1 MGRNTNTRERREEIV
16 RALVQVMA
24 RHGWEGASI
33 ARISRAARLTPGL
46 VHYHFSDKREILLEA
61 IAFLEARA
69 AERVQRR
76 LAAAGTPALARVEAF
91 VDAHLATGRDAD
103 PDAVTCW
110 VAIAAESVRDA
121 RVRQAFEGSLRRMAA
136 QLEAHVEDVLDAPR
150 ARAAAAAVVSGILGA
165 LVVAA
170 SAPGLIPTGSAAGS
184 VKMLARA
191 HLDEG
196 GT

>member
-1 MGRNTNTRERREEIV
+1 MGRSTNTRERREEIV

-33 ARISRAARLTPGL
+33 ARVAKAARLAPGL
-46 VHYHFSDKREILLEA
+46 VHYHFTDKREILLEA
-61 IAFLEARA
+61 IAFLEVRA
-69 AERVQRR
+69 TERVQRR
-76 LAAAGTPALARVEAF
+76 LAAAGAPALARVEAF

-121 RVRQAFEGSLRRMAA
+121 RVRQVFEATLRRMAS
-136 QLEAHVEDVLDAPR
+136 QLEAHIADVLEPPR
-150 ARAAAAAVVSGILGA
+150 ARVAAAAVVSGILGA

-170 SAPGLIPTGSAAGS
+170 AAPGLIPSGSAAGS

-191 HLDEG
+191 HLNEG
-196 GT
+196 GS